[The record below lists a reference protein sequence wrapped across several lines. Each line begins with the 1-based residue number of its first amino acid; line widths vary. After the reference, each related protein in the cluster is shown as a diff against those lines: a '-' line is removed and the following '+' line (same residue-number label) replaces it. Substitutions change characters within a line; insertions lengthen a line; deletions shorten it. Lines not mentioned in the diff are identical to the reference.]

1 MQTKNNKTKQSETH
15 PQFPELFRK
24 QGEPNKWY
32 YQVQRGD
39 TIEKINE
46 SFFPYT
52 AQEKEGL
59 SKKTIEF
66 IYRKPID
73 NREYWEPLFVG
84 EELCILVESFIAI
97 EVTELSVPY
106 KESELSI
113 SFAEQSLLDLANP
126 LDAVNN
132 IRDLNRI
139 YHYAS
144 QYMLQNSLD
153 DDKNRNSL
161 DMVAY
166 FIQIIEDTAAA
177 RVS

>member
-1 MQTKNNKTKQSETH
+1 MQTNHKTKQSETH
-15 PQFPELFRK
+15 PQFKELFRK
-24 QGEPNKWY
+24 QGEPNKWFY
-32 YQVQRGD
+32 RVLRGD
-39 TIEKINE
+39 TIEKINKKFYPRTQEEE
-46 SFFPYT
+46 SLG
-52 AQEKEGL
+52 EKAVTL
-59 SKKTIEF
+59 
-66 IYRKPID
+66 IYREPID

-84 EELCILVESFIAI
+84 EELCILVEPFVAI

-106 KESELSI
+106 KESELST
-113 SFAEQSLLDLANP
+113 SNAEQSLLDLADP

-139 YHYAS
+139 YHYAA

-166 FIQIIEDTAAA
+166 FIHIIEDTAAA